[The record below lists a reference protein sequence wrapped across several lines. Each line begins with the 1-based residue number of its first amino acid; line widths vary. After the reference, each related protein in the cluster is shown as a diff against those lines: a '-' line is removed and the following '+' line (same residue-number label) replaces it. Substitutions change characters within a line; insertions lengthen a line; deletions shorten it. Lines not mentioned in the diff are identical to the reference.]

1 MMMQEINI
9 NYKTTKKE
17 YITHQ
22 LRSHLTDVNRAIILA
37 LIIGFILI
45 VIRSRFDEVP
55 IWLFI
60 IMLLTPVILLYGI
73 SLLIN
78 LYRASRNYEKT
89 PHLGNSINISFTI
102 EGMSSKSS
110 LSSSEINWQNIVPI
124 KKKFNFLKFYVGPK
138 SAINVPIRAFEYDP
152 YENFKNLINENSFIN
167 NNL

>member
-1 MMMQEINI
+1 MMMKEIKI

-17 YITHQ
+17 YIKHQ

-45 VIRSRFDEVP
+45 VIRGRFDEVP

-60 IMLLTPVILLYGI
+60 IMLLTPVIQLYGI

-102 EGMSSKSS
+102 EGMSSKFN
-110 LSSSEINWQNIVPI
+110 LSSSEINWQNIVQI
-124 KKKFNFLKFYVGPK
+124 KKKFKFYVGPK
-138 SAINVPIRAFEYDP
+138 SAIDVPIRAFEYDP
-152 YENFKNLINENSFIN
+152 YENFKNLINHNNFIN